1 MDIDKIFI
9 VNLESRKDRKES
21 MLNELKKQEVTNYE
35 FFKAIRPTLEEVNE
49 WNPNYCEYVRTS
61 VPKENFNNYKIG
73 CLGCLK
79 SHIEIMKIALDR
91 GYKTILILE
100 DDILFINP
108 LENIY
113 SYAEQV
119 VLSFNGNYNYG
130 IIYLSGSHLGKTT
143 KMCDNVIRVRGTHT
157 TGSYI
162 INEKAMRYIVDN
174 IQSFPKEVDVFYVE
188 HIQSTFNCYCFVPH
202 ITTQANGFSD
212 IQQKVTNYNLG
223 YNIYS

>member
-9 VNLESRKDRKES
+9 VNLENRKDRKES
-21 MLNELKKQEVTNYE
+21 MLNELNKQEITNYE
-35 FFKAIRPTLEEVNE
+35 FFKAIRPTLDEVNE
-49 WNPNYCEYVRTS
+49 WNPNYCEHVRNS
-61 VPKENFNNYKIG
+61 IPKANFDNYRIG

-79 SHIEIMKIALDR
+79 SHTEIMKIALDR

-108 LENIY
+108 FEKIY
-113 SYAEQV
+113 SYADQV
-119 VLSFNGNYNYG
+119 VLSLNGNYNYG

-143 KMCDNVIRVRGTHT
+143 KMCENVIRVRGTHT

-162 INEKAMRYIVDN
+162 INEEAMRYIVDN
-174 IQSFPKEVDVFYVE
+174 ITSFPKEVDVFYVE

-202 ITTQANGFSD
+202 ITTQADGFSD
-212 IQQKVTNYNLG
+212 IQQKVTNYSLSYKNL
-223 YNIYS
+223 